1 MARLIQIG
9 STFRPDDLL
18 CGIGFCAGL
27 LAFGSPHA
35 YWIVGRFSALTE
47 RHGPRGFNLNLV
59 PRACESSCDS
69 ARRGRQLA
77 CSLLGSPRVH
87 SSLSLPRSPGARW
100 LSPSP
105 YASPIPSLGRPRDVA
120 PPGRH
125 GRARHAIQT
134 DTRPGRVPLRCA
146 ARRARF
152 IRRKPIYTK
161 NAPDSR
167 LPNVCRNFYL

>member
-69 ARRGRQLA
+69 ARRRRQLVLA
-77 CSLLGSPRVH
+77 ARHLGSPRVH
-87 SSLSLPRSPGARW
+87 SSLPRSPGARW
-100 LSPSP
+100 LSVRVSYTVPRTTARRRAAGPARSRKARDTDGYTP
-105 YASPIPSLGRPRDVA
+105 RTRAS
-120 PPGRH
+120 
-125 GRARHAIQT
+125 RARL
-134 DTRPGRVPLRCA
+134 G
-146 ARRARF
+146 ARDCRF
-152 IRRKPIYTK
+152 I
-161 NAPDSR
+161 AD
-167 LPNVCRNFYL
+167 LH

>member
-1 MARLIQIG
+1 MARLIEIG

-77 CSLLGSPRVH
+77 TACSLLGSPYPPTGVH
-87 SSLSLPRSPGARW
+87 TSRPAPGSRPRSRSRR
-100 LSPSP
+100 LSVP
-105 YASPIPSLGRPRDVA
+105 SPIPSLGRPRDVA
-120 PPGRH
+120 PPGRPTVAQGTRYRRIH
-125 GRARHAIQT
+125 APDASLSRAGGRA
-134 DTRPGRVPLRCA
+134 A
-146 ARRARF
+146 APRAGYRSY
-152 IRRKPIYTK
+152 R
-161 NAPDSR
+161 
-167 LPNVCRNFYL
+167 

>member
-1 MARLIQIG
+1 VRYRLFLRLIG
-9 STFRPDDLL
+9 
-18 CGIGFCAGL
+18 
-27 LAFGSPHA
+27 AFGSPHA

-77 CSLLGSPRVH
+77 TACSLLGSPYPPTGVH
-87 SSLSLPRSPGARW
+87 TSRPADRLLPARPRSRW
-100 LSPSP
+100 LSVP
-105 YASPIPSLGRPRDVA
+105 SPIPSLGRPRDVA

-134 DTRPGRVPLRCA
+134 DTRPGRVALSCGRQGGCA
-146 ARRARF
+146 PRDTDSRSS
-152 IRRKPIYTK
+152 TK
-161 NAPDSR
+161 NAPVTRQQTTER
-167 LPNVCRNFYL
+167 LPYFYL